1 LGKYDESAQAYQK
14 ALEADPNNANLR
26 ASLSTAQDK
35 LTAISTSS
43 QGGERNASP
52 FGMPAGMPP
61 GMPAGMPP
69 GMPAGMPDLGGM
81 DLGGMMN
88 NPAFMDM
95 GNIQICNCLSCK
107 NDEQSSH

>member
-52 FGMPAGMPP
+52 FGMPP
-61 GMPAGMPP
+61 GMPP

>member
-1 LGKYDESAQAYQK
+1 
-14 ALEADPNNANLR
+14 
-26 ASLSTAQDK
+26 
-35 LTAISTSS
+35 
-43 QGGERNASP
+43 
-52 FGMPAGMPP
+52 MPAGMPP
-61 GMPAGMPP
+61 GMPA